1 MGKNVQVCML
11 LGLAADTPTVR
22 RPVNHGQQQQAAH
35 GSGLRA
41 AGGGRE
47 LAGGPPRS
55 LGPAARA
62 AQGLGRKEIHEFLSL
77 NPVAGIPAVDA
88 QGRRTGTERYPGEAA
103 RGHTVPPLARRAAPR
118 KRLGLCGGQGTTPVS
133 LFSLR
138 RTPKPRSSTA
148 PSPQSGRQPPT
159 PPHPAAAA
167 SRARALRGPAGACRG
182 SATRPPDACASPV
195 PGAVKSRT
203 PVTWIF
209 TRQEA
214 AAPPSL
220 PARSDRNPRSTLWS
234 EHTVPVSWPVTH
246 SALRRAPARF
256 SETRRGLAKGLC
268 LASSCQSGCRGAA
281 PRWMLLE
288 P

>member
-1 MGKNVQVCML
+1 MNSQAFQGGKSTWAKTCKSACY
-11 LGLAADTPTVR
+11 LGSPLTR
-22 RPVNHGQQQQAAH
+22 RPCAGLSIT
-35 GSGLRA
+35 GSSKRRHMA

-88 QGRRTGTERYPGEAA
+88 QGRRTGTERYPGEAT

-133 LFSLR
+133 VFSLR

-159 PPHPAAAA
+159 TPHPAAQP
-167 SRARALRGPAGACRG
+167 RGRVPSGV
-182 SATRPPDACASPV
+182 RPGP
-195 PGAVKSRT
+195 
-203 PVTWIF
+203 
-209 TRQEA
+209 A
-214 AAPPSL
+214 AAPR
-220 PARSDRNPRSTLWS
+220 PARPT
-234 EHTVPVSWPVTH
+234 PVR
-246 SALRRAPARF
+246 ALSRAP
-256 SETRRGLAKGLC
+256 
-268 LASSCQSGCRGAA
+268 SS
-281 PRWMLLE
+281 LE
-288 P
+288 RP